1 MVYRCQTLCFK
12 ALSLESFWL
21 CPSMS
26 FYSFHLRDIDGIRM
40 VSPATA
46 CASSVSTE
54 LSCCAKA
61 KGDKAK
67 SLWISGSALPWC
79 WSPWTLSPSW
89 STTTRRTITTSWSS
103 PPPQSSNHHQII
115 KSSNHQRFECE
126 QTCSL
131 HLNVKIIGCLNC
143 QKQLSC
149 CNSGGHFGRV
159 SGLTTGW
166 ASSRS
171 FARIRSSG
179 SWLHFRW
186 WKKLICWIC
195 LGETTKETR
204 KISRIRWEFQN
215 LTWMIQSFQENS
227 IC

>member
-1 MVYRCQTLCFK
+1 MAFFSSRHWRPEVAFLPMCQTCSIK
-12 ALSLESFWL
+12 SA
-21 CPSMS
+21 MS
-26 FYSFHLRDIDGIRM
+26 IFSKDHVFCLIII
-40 VSPATA
+40 
-46 CASSVSTE
+46 SSYE
-54 LSCCAKA
+54 YYQ
-61 KGDKAK
+61 
-67 SLWISGSALPWC
+67 I
-79 WSPWTLSPSW
+79 
-89 STTTRRTITTSWSS
+89 II
-103 PPPQSSNHHQII
+103 SSNHQIV

-159 SGLTTGW
+159 SSLTTGW

-179 SWLHFRW
+179 SCMHFRW

-204 KISRIRWEFQN
+204 KISRIRWELQN